1 MSSTKRWLA
10 VIGGGTLILYGLTRP
25 SLKGVAFI
33 CWGGYLV
40 YRGWVGQRALDNG
53 EQTPLEVKPRV
64 HFEQVHQRFPDRTID
79 PADIVD
85 VAAWE
90 SFPAS
95 DPPAWT
101 SAG

>member
-10 VIGGGTLILYGLTRP
+10 VIGGGILVLYGLTRG
-25 SLKGVAFI
+25 SLKGVVFI

-40 YRGWVGQRALDNG
+40 YRGLTGQHPLDKGERA
-53 EQTPLEVKPRV
+53 QLEAEFRDQFK
-64 HFEQVHQRFPDRTID
+64 QDHQRLPDHTINT
-79 PADIVD
+79 ADIVD

>member
-1 MSSTKRWLA
+1 MNSIRRWLA

-25 SLKGVAFI
+25 SLKGIALI

-40 YRGWVGQRALDNG
+40 YRGWAGQRVLDKG
-53 EQTPLEVKPRV
+53 EQAQLEAEPRS
-64 HFEQVHQRFPDRTID
+64 HFEQVHQGLPDRTID

-95 DPPAWT
+95 DPPPWT
-101 SAG
+101 SVG

>member
-1 MSSTKRWLA
+1 MNSIRRWLA
-10 VIGGGTLILYGLTRP
+10 VMGGGTLVLYGLTRP

-33 CWGGYLV
+33 CCGGYLV
-40 YRGWVGQRALDNG
+40 YRGWFGQRTLDNG
-53 EQTPLEVKPRV
+53 EHTSLEVKPRG
-64 HFEQVHQRFPDRTID
+64 HFEQDHQGLPDRTID

-95 DPPAWT
+95 DSPAWT
-101 SAG
+101 SVG